1 MTCAA
6 LLPVT
11 SHHRA
16 PSPALLC
23 AMSRT
28 GRGGGRGG
36 FGGRSSF
43 GASNPPPMGLTYAD
57 IQAMSREQG
66 ALYPVRPHSPSCMF
80 ILTALR
86 MYFVASRTPS
96 CIDRV
101 LRRGE
106 AYVRP
111 TTRLCNSFA
120 QVCLPRDGSDQ
131 VKRHVVFR
139 WSLSPNLTYNRAR
152 TICGQISPCAC
163 HTAQVRA
170 TGSSSAFLPSRGIR
184 GLL

>member
-1 MTCAA
+1 VG
-6 LLPVT
+6 LLVEGFGQVRVKDPARQIRPCCFICFYLHSVGVGNVMCGIAS
-11 SHHRA
+11 SHHP
-16 PSPALLC
+16 PSLALLC

-86 MYFVASRTPS
+86 IYSVASWTPS

-106 AYVRP
+106 AYVQP
-111 TTRLCNSFA
+111 TRRLCNSIA
-120 QVCLPRDGSDQ
+120 QICLSRDGSDQ
-131 VKRHVVFR
+131 VKRYVVLR
-139 WSLSPNLTYNRAR
+139 GAYHLT
-152 TICGQISPCAC
+152 
-163 HTAQVRA
+163 
-170 TGSSSAFLPSRGIR
+170 
-184 GLL
+184 